1 MEQGR
6 FTSSGTLTF
15 TDSNNSSIYA
25 AGQGSIPVNDL
36 VYNSTTNVGLGILNP
51 NQTFTINTPNKMRYT
66 RAALFNVTRD
76 EKTNQIIDANL
87 VKEFWVKVKSG
98 VTFDVA
104 AAHANGF
111 APDPDKEVIRELESI
126 HF

>member
-15 TDSNNSSIYA
+15 SDTDSSSYS
-25 AGQGSIPVNDL
+25 GL
-36 VYNSTTNVGLGILNP
+36 TYNPSSHIGMGDPNP
-51 NQTFTINTPNKMRYT
+51 SFKFTPNTPNKMRYT
-66 RAALFNVTRD
+66 RAALFNVVRD
-76 EKTNQIIDANL
+76 EKTNQITDANL
-87 VKEFWVKVKSG
+87 VKEFWVKVKPG

-111 APDPDKEVIRELESI
+111 APDPDTEVIKELESI

>member
-1 MEQGR
+1 MGNTT
-6 FTSSGTLTF
+6 TSMGEFNWPTAS
-15 TDSNNSSIYA
+15 DNSSIYA
-25 AGQGSIPVNDL
+25 TGNVL
-36 VYNSTTNVGLGILNP
+36 KYNSSSNIGLGVLNP

-66 RAALFNVTRD
+66 RAALFNVVRD

>member
-1 MEQGR
+1 MIGNT
-6 FTSSGTLTF
+6 TSSMGEFNWPNASSSGDCTGISAGTGYL
-15 TDSNNSSIYA
+15 
-25 AGQGSIPVNDL
+25 
-36 VYNSTTNVGLGILNP
+36 P
-51 NQTFTINTPNKMRYT
+51 NQLNINGTVGMGDPNPSFKFTLNTPNKMRYT
-66 RAALFNVTRD
+66 RAALFNVVRD

>member
-6 FTSSGTLTF
+6 ITSSGTLTF
-15 TDSNNSSIYA
+15 TDSNSSSIY
-25 AGQGSIPVNDL
+25 GTGPGIPVTSSGL
-36 VYNSTTNVGLGILNP
+36 VYNSTTNIGMGDLNP
-51 NQTFTINTPNKMRYT
+51 SFKLTVNSNKMRYT
-66 RAALFNVTRD
+66 RAALFNVVRD
-76 EKTNQIIDANL
+76 EKTNQIIDATL

-98 VTFDVA
+98 VSFDVA

-111 APDPDKEVIRELESI
+111 APDPDTEVIRELESI

>member
-1 MEQGR
+1 MIGNTT
-6 FTSSGTLTF
+6 TSMGEFNWPTASSSSDCTGISAGTGYL
-15 TDSNNSSIYA
+15 
-25 AGQGSIPVNDL
+25 
-36 VYNSTTNVGLGILNP
+36 P
-51 NQTFTINTPNKMRYT
+51 NQLNINGTVGMGNTNPYQKLTITSNKMRYT

-76 EKTNQIIDANL
+76 EKTNQIIDADL
-87 VKEFWVKVKSG
+87 VKEFWVKVKPG

-111 APDPDKEVIRELESI
+111 APDPDTEVIRELESI

>member
-25 AGQGSIPVNDL
+25 TG
-36 VYNSTTNVGLGILNP
+36 NVGLGILNP

>member
-1 MEQGR
+1 MIGNT
-6 FTSSGTLTF
+6 TSSMGEFNWPTASSSGDCTGISAGTGYL
-15 TDSNNSSIYA
+15 
-25 AGQGSIPVNDL
+25 
-36 VYNSTTNVGLGILNP
+36 P
-51 NQTFTINTPNKMRYT
+51 NQLNINGTVGMGDPNPSFKFTLNTPNKMRYT
-66 RAALFNVTRD
+66 RAALFNVVRD

>member
-25 AGQGSIPVNDL
+25 TG
-36 VYNSTTNVGLGILNP
+36 NVGLGILNP

-66 RAALFNVTRD
+66 RAALFNVVRD

-87 VKEFWVKVKSG
+87 VKEFWVKVKPG

>member
-1 MEQGR
+1 MIGNTT
-6 FTSSGTLTF
+6 TSMGEFNWPTAS
-15 TDSNNSSIYA
+15 DNSSIYA
-25 AGQGSIPVNDL
+25 TG
-36 VYNSTTNVGLGILNP
+36 NVGLGVLNP

-66 RAALFNVTRD
+66 RAALFNVVRD

-87 VKEFWVKVKSG
+87 VKEFWVKVKPG

-111 APDPDKEVIRELESI
+111 APDPDTEVIRELESI

>member
-1 MEQGR
+1 MIGNTT
-6 FTSSGTLTF
+6 TS
-15 TDSNNSSIYA
+15 NIYA
-25 AGQGSIPVNDL
+25 TGPGSIPVNDL
-36 VYNSTTNVGLGILNP
+36 VYHPSLNVGLGILNP
-51 NQTFTINTPNKMRYT
+51 NQTLTVTSNKMKYT
-66 RAALFNVTRD
+66 RAALFNVVRD
-76 EKTNQIIDANL
+76 EKTNQIIDATL

-126 HF
+126 NF

>member
-1 MEQGR
+1 MIGNTT
-6 FTSSGTLTF
+6 TSMGEFNWPTAS
-15 TDSNNSSIYA
+15 DNSSIYA
-25 AGQGSIPVNDL
+25 TGNVL
-36 VYNSTTNVGLGILNP
+36 KYNSSSNIGLGILNP

-98 VTFDVA
+98 VSFDVA

-111 APDPDKEVIRELESI
+111 APDPDTEVIRELESI